1 MRAKSRA
8 LILLK
13 SAVLV
18 IAVTVEDNPPV
29 GVRRIQSLLHCFFPG
44 VVGNNRCWAL
54 PPELREPSLVLI
66 CARILRLLVVEV
78 QLIFDH
84 QDELGIFE
92 SLGDGRL
99 ENHDKEIMN
108 AKSQK
113 LK

>member
-1 MRAKSRA
+1 
-8 LILLK
+8 
-13 SAVLV
+13 
-18 IAVTVEDNPPV
+18 
-29 GVRRIQSLLHCFFPG
+29 
-44 VVGNNRCWAL
+44 
-54 PPELREPSLVLI
+54 VLI